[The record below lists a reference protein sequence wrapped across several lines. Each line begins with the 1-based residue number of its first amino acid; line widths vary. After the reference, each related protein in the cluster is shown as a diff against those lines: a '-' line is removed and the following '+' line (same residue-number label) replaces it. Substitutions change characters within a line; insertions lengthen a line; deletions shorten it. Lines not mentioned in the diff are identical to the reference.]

1 MGNVRIS
8 GGQVSCRHL
17 FPLNILLEYRAL
29 AFASRIPR
37 YNRRDAQNFSL
48 SNAGLQQDMN
58 GKICPV
64 K

>member
-1 MGNVRIS
+1 M
-8 GGQVSCRHL
+8 
-17 FPLNILLEYRAL
+17 